1 MILKIDPQRKMAC
14 ASLEP
19 LQKSKAGLPKVNQDH
34 DDDDVDDDDDDGL
47 PKVYQDHD
55 DDDVVGI
62 FRRNDEKKLILMQ
75 WNPRLEAKSSR
86 ITEKLLKII
95 QAAMGTKLQRYW
107 STAQLFD
114 GSDLTNIQSSL
125 PWQENISQRRKRRQ
139 FDLDESLLSRNKK
152 KMPRSS
158 LSGNK
163 RCARCLKRYTL
174 ESSGWGK
181 RAGPPRMF
189 TTVGDERKRDKRKR
203 RQGQGSSKR
212 AEHNKKRRG
221 AKEPDQEA
229 IAKRLRAILLWG
241 KLSGLIL
248 GKRSAYQE
256 TKDFGSIS
264 RKKSALLDLK
274 IAVQPTM
281 EKSGNDLVF
290 MVPLS
295 KVGWN
300 LGTAW
305 SLDSSGTSGELG
317 EIPKRLRAVLFW
329 GKISRLILGQ
339 HALKEN
345 KLFREN
351 NLAAEAKTKKALP
364 PLKNVAQAVR
374 TEKSEDDL
382 VFVVPLNGASWNF
395 DYRGKLRRGNLFS
408 ERIRQISVSTLLRTC
423 LKFGRIMAMQQTNAI
438 PL

>member
-1 MILKIDPQRKMAC
+1 MILKIDPQREMAC

-55 DDDVVGI
+55 DDDVVGT
-62 FRRNDEKKLILMQ
+62 FRRDDEKKLILMQ

-125 PWQENISQRRKRRQ
+125 PWQENISQRRKRRL
-139 FDLDESLLSRNKK
+139 FDLDESLLFRNKK

-181 RAGPPRMF
+181 RAGPPRI
-189 TTVGDERKRDKRKR
+189 GDDKRIDKRKR
-203 RQGQGSSKR
+203 RQEQG
-212 AEHNKKRRG
+212 
-221 AKEPDQEA
+221 
-229 IAKRLRAILLWG
+229 I
-241 KLSGLIL
+241 
-248 GKRSAYQE
+248 
-256 TKDFGSIS
+256 
-264 RKKSALLDLK
+264 
-274 IAVQPTM
+274 

-300 LGTAW
+300 LGTTW
-305 SLDSSGTSGELG
+305 SPDLSGKGELG
-317 EIPKRLRAVLFW
+317 KISKRLRAVLLW
-329 GKISRLILGQ
+329 GKISQLILGQ

-345 KLFREN
+345 KLFKEN
-351 NLAAEAKTKKALP
+351 NIAAEAKKKRALP
-364 PLKNVAQAVR
+364 PLKNAAQPVR
-374 TEKSEDDL
+374 REKSEDDL
-382 VFVVPLNGASWNF
+382 VFVVPLNGASWNL
-395 DYRGKLRRGNLFS
+395 DYRGKLRRANLFS
-408 ERIRQISVSTLLRTC
+408 ERIRQISVSTLLI
-423 LKFGRIMAMQQTNAI
+423 FV
-438 PL
+438 